1 MNSEKSLTWE
11 FLKNV
16 AESLDSFRIRA
27 LIDGKDDIL
36 KAGIYTEDQYY
47 ALFFYMIDL
56 EQLKYELLAF
66 LKNKSESNLK
76 DLKTFTTTKK
86 IDLKTVLT
94 LLALLKN
101 EKLVSIEEIKEQID
115 ADNENLSFNKLTDF
129 IIKVNSNLPG
139 KTVYEPVQVIFDAE
153 ICSGCG
159 MCAGICPVNCIEII
173 NGIGKVDDNLCIRCG
188 LCYYICPRTFLPT
201 ISMHMTQIN
210 SNKIEDHGQ
219 LGPYID
225 IFSARTKIADIK
237 SVCQDGGITS
247 SCLYYLFNSKQ
258 INSAVGAKMSEDPW
272 RPMPFLLGSKEDVIS
287 SAGTKYVNNP
297 NLSLLNDKSLVNGNF
312 AIVGVP
318 CHMQA
323 LLKSRLYNFQFPSQ
337 NNVLYRLG
345 IFCMESFS
353 YEDGFLKICNLV
365 DVNVSDVSKTDINK
379 GKFFIYT
386 NDGNEFSVPIKE
398 ITHLARPDCEV
409 CYDLTSESSDI
420 SIGSIGSP
428 SGWNTIIIRTPEG
441 KKLYDELISNDII
454 ESVNFND
461 VKPGLTLLKKIAKSK
476 KVKCQKHLN
485 EKRKENHR
493 FPNY

>member
-1 MNSEKSLTWE
+1 MNSEKSLAWE

-16 AESLDSFRIRA
+16 AETLDSFRIRA
-27 LIDGKDDIL
+27 LIDAKDDIL
-36 KAGIYTEDQYY
+36 KAGIYSEDQYHTM
-47 ALFFYMIDL
+47 FFKMYDF
-56 EQLKYELLAF
+56 EHLKYELLSF
-66 LKNKSESNLK
+66 LKKKSESNLQ
-76 DLKTFTTTKK
+76 DLKSFTTVKK
-86 IDLKTVLT
+86 VDLKTVFT
-94 LLALLKN
+94 LLTFLKN
-101 EKLVSIEEIKEQID
+101 EKLVSIEEINEQID
-115 ADNENLSFNKLTDF
+115 TDNENLSLNKLTDF
-129 IIKVNSNLPG
+129 NIKINSTVPG
-139 KTVYEPVQVIFDAE
+139 KTVYEPVQVIFDAK
-153 ICSGCG
+153 ICSGCA

-173 NGIGKVDDNLCIRCG
+173 NGIGKVDDNLCLRCG

-201 ISMHMTQIN
+201 ISMHMTQMNCNEIG
-210 SNKIEDHGQ
+210 DYDQ

-225 IFSARTKIADIK
+225 IFSARTKISDIK

-258 INSAVGAKMSEDPW
+258 INSAIGAKMSEDPW

-297 NLSLLNDKSLVNGNF
+297 NLSLLNDKRLINDKF

-318 CHMQA
+318 CQMQA
-323 LLKSRLYNFQFPSQ
+323 LLKSKLCKFQFSRP
-337 NNVLYRLG
+337 VFRIG

-353 YEDGFLKICNLV
+353 YEDGFLKICDLV

-379 GKFFIYT
+379 GKFYIYT

-409 CYDLTSESSDI
+409 CYDLTSESADI

-428 SGWNTIIIRTPEG
+428 SGWNTVIIRTPEG
-441 KKLYDELISNDII
+441 KKLYNELIANDII
-454 ESVNFND
+454 ESVHFND
-461 VKPGLTLLKKIAKSK
+461 VKPGLSMLQKIARSK
-476 KVKCQKHLN
+476 KVNCQKHLD

-493 FPNY
+493 FPSY